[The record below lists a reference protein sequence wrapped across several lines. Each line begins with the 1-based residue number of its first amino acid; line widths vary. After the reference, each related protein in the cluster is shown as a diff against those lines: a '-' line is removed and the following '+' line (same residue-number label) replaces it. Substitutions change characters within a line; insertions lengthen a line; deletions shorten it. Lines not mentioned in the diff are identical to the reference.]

1 MDIMK
6 VPPHNL
12 EAEQSIIGAML
23 VNSDAIPEV
32 MAILEPDD
40 FYREAH
46 KHLARAFFELKDNAG
61 IVSISNYLKE
71 KALFE
76 KTGGVEYLVSIHDQ
90 VSTSGQ
96 CHYYAQII
104 KGLSDRR
111 KLITQCQVTV
121 GNAFNLTWDIEETL
135 SSHRDSLKGFIENQ
149 GNYRDNEELVK
160 EVFKD
165 IEDRSNNEYSFIGVE
180 TGFSNIDGRI
190 SGLEPKTTTYL
201 IARPSVGKTAL
212 ALNIADY
219 VATNY
224 PGKVLFF
231 SLESGDKAL
240 TRRRISAHS
249 NVFLSR
255 LRTGDIENGQ
265 WPALIEA
272 AQKLSENNLL
282 IIDNPKYKVIDAM
295 VPMAESIGQKDK
307 ISLIVIDHIQRMRCR
322 KKTQNRHLEIS
333 YVSEEISSLANNL
346 EVPILILCQLSREAV
361 GMGKNRKPELA
372 FMKES
377 GDLEQNADNVW
388 GLYREDNEAVE
399 AEVIGLKGRDIGT
412 WHTHLYFDRFIQKFR
427 DSE

>member
-121 GNAFNLTWDIEETL
+121 GNAIRRQRQMCI
-135 SSHRDSLKGFIENQ
+135 RDS
-149 GNYRDNEELVK
+149 
-160 EVFKD
+160 
-165 IEDRSNNEYSFIGVE
+165 
-180 TGFSNIDGRI
+180 TG
-190 SGLEPKTTTYL
+190 
-201 IARPSVGKTAL
+201 TA
-212 ALNIADY
+212 
-219 VATNY
+219 
-224 PGKVLFF
+224 
-231 SLESGDKAL
+231 
-240 TRRRISAHS
+240 
-249 NVFLSR
+249 
-255 LRTGDIENGQ
+255 
-265 WPALIEA
+265 
-272 AQKLSENNLL
+272 
-282 IIDNPKYKVIDAM
+282 
-295 VPMAESIGQKDK
+295 
-307 ISLIVIDHIQRMRCR
+307 
-322 KKTQNRHLEIS
+322 
-333 YVSEEISSLANNL
+333 
-346 EVPILILCQLSREAV
+346 
-361 GMGKNRKPELA
+361 
-372 FMKES
+372 
-377 GDLEQNADNVW
+377 
-388 GLYREDNEAVE
+388 
-399 AEVIGLKGRDIGT
+399 
-412 WHTHLYFDRFIQKFR
+412 
-427 DSE
+427 